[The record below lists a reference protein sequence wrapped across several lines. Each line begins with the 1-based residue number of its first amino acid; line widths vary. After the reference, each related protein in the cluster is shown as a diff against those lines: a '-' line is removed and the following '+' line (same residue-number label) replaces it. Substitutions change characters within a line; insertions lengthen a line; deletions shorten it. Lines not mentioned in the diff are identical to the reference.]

1 MNLIKIFYDGNYN
14 TINNKKN
21 KYLLKIKSIIN
32 DYLVLIILVINIII
46 INYLL
51 IENKK
56 NKKIIKDIISLKT
69 SFLYKKII
77 PKNDYPNNDKD
88 MIGLYY
94 PDINYDKI
102 KKGIINFNITES
114 LIELINQIETKLIF
128 LEKEINVTKL
138 VSFYISRK
146 HFLKERNI
154 TYDENNLKEL
164 HDIIN
169 WIIIHKS
176 NQLKGI
182 ASDKYLACKYVELKL
197 QKNLCEHRIAVY
209 DRIEELSY
217 EELSKYGDIAL
228 KISNSCWKTIFISNN
243 TKIYTFKSKMKEIKK
258 LLESEHGLLEAQFFH
273 LYARRRIII
282 EKQLIPSNDLY
293 EFKFFI
299 INKEIK
305 FIYLLYFLNNT
316 MEIFIYD
323 NNFNFIFREK
333 ELKSEP
339 LNLTSLFKKEILQQ
353 LKIYAIKL
361 SEDFP
366 NFIRVDLYLF
376 HEKIYFSELT
386 FASYNGLPMFRN
398 EKFINHSLENFSRI
412 DDYY

>member
-1 MNLIKIFYDGNYN
+1 MKLIKFFYDKDYKA
-14 TINNKKN
+14 INNEKN
-21 KYLLKIKSIIN
+21 KYLVKIKKIIN
-32 DYLVLIILVINIII
+32 DYLILIILIINIII

-51 IENKK
+51 IENKN
-56 NKKIIKDIISLKT
+56 NKKIIKDILDFKNSFHYKNIS
-69 SFLYKKII
+69 I
-77 PKNDYPNNDKD
+77 KNDYPNNDKD
-88 MIGLYY
+88 LIGLYY

-102 KKGIINFNITES
+102 KKDIQNSNIIES

-146 HFLKERNI
+146 NFLNERNI

-197 QKNLCEHRIAVY
+197 GKNLCEQRIAVY
-209 DRIEELSY
+209 DRIEDLNF

-228 KISNSCWKTIFISNN
+228 KISNSCWKTFFISNN
-243 TKIYTFKSKMKEIKK
+243 TKIDDFQNKMKEFKK
-258 LLESEHGLLEAQFFH
+258 LLESEHGLIEAQFFH
-273 LYARRRIII
+273 LFAKRRIII

-299 INKEIK
+299 INKDIK
-305 FIYLLYFLNNT
+305 FIYLLYFLNKT
-316 MEIFIYD
+316 MQIFIYD
-323 NNFNFIFREK
+323 NNYNFLFKEK
-333 ELKSEP
+333 ELKYEP

-353 LKIYAIKL
+353 LKDYAIKL
-361 SEDFP
+361 GEDFP

-376 HEKIYFSELT
+376 HDKIYFSELT
-386 FASYNGLPMFRN
+386 FASYNGLPMYRN
-398 EKFINHSLENFSRI
+398 ETFIKASLENFSRI